1 MQSLYAGKVAAVTG
15 GTSGV
20 GEAIARAL
28 AREGAAGLTVS
39 GRNQA
44 KGEAIAAELSAAGC
58 PTLFVP
64 ADLQNPDECR
74 SIVTRTVDRFGRI
87 DGVVNSAADTSRSTL
102 LETTPEFFDSIIA
115 TNVRA
120 PLIVM
125 QEAIRDMRAR
135 RAPGSIVNILS
146 INMYSGADDLC
157 AYSASKGALATLTR
171 NAASAYKW
179 DRVRCNGIVLG
190 WTDTPHEH
198 DIQKRAHNA
207 AADWL
212 EQAEAR
218 QPMGKLAQ
226 PDELADLVVLILS
239 DRGGIMTGALI
250 DYNQHVLAS
259 SG

>member
-1 MQSLYAGKVAAVTG
+1 MQNLYEGRIAAVTG

-28 AREGAAGLTVS
+28 AREGAEGLTIS
-39 GRNQA
+39 GRNA
-44 KGEAIAAELSAAGC
+44 TKGEAIATELTDGGC

-64 ADLQNPDECR
+64 ADLQDPQQCKE
-74 SIVTRTVDRFGRI
+74 IIARTVERFGRV
-87 DGVVNSAADTSRSTL
+87 DGVVNSAGDTSRSTL
-102 LETTPEFFDSIIA
+102 LETTPEFFDRIMA

-125 QEAIRDMRAR
+125 QAAINDMLAR
-135 RAPGSIVNILS
+135 KAPGSIVNILS
-146 INMYSGADDLC
+146 INMYSGAEDLC
-157 AYSASKGALATLTR
+157 AYSTSKGALASLTR
-171 NAASAYKW
+171 NVAGAHKW
-179 DRVRCNGIVLG
+179 DRIRCNGIVLG

-198 DIQKRAHNA
+198 QIQRTAHG
-207 AADWL
+207 ADEGWL
-212 EQAEAR
+212 AEAEAH

-226 PDELADLVVLILS
+226 PDELADLVALILS

-259 SG
+259 AG

>member
-1 MQSLYAGKVAAVTG
+1 MRSLYAGRIATVTG

-28 AREGAAGLTVS
+28 AREGAAGLTIS
-39 GRNQA
+39 GRNEE
-44 KGEAIAAELSAAGC
+44 KGAAIAAELSAAGC
-58 PTLFVP
+58 PTLFVA
-64 ADLQNPDECR
+64 ADLQDPEKCR
-74 SIVTRTVDRFGRI
+74 SIVTRTIDRFGRI

-102 LETTPEFFDSIIA
+102 LETTPEFFDAIIA

-125 QEAIRDMRAR
+125 QEAVKDMQAR
-135 RAPGSIVNILS
+135 KAPGSIVNILS

-171 NAASAYKW
+171 NVANAHKW
-179 DRVRCNGIVLG
+179 DRIRCNGIVLG

-198 DIQKRAHNA
+198 DIQKRAHGA
-207 AADWL
+207 GPDWL
-212 EQAEAR
+212 ERAESR

-226 PDELADLVVLILS
+226 PDELADLVVLVLS

-250 DYNQHVLAS
+250 DYNQHVLDS
-259 SG
+259 PG